1 MILCVR
7 RGTGRVAVD
16 PIGVALLITAGKRSA
31 PADRLTTP
39 FRPHGGRTSF
49 RRRAGAWKRGTGPWR
64 VTASRCPRVCLRHTR
79 GNAKLDPYGVP
90 LQGGS
95 CPRVRLWLTRGYQKF
110 DPYGVDSLAVWLW
123 GALGSPCGR
132 PRCIFAG
139 VGPLWGPHIYASS
152 FHWRATLTRG
162 YRVVRPLCERLP
174 RGVVFGGGGHR
185 SAGEALCAIW
195 QTVKADARVAP
206 PFSVESAARWGC
218 CGDPSHGFLF
228 PSHGSAV
235 PSLGFSHPRLVFMRK
250 LGSICAI

>member
-139 VGPLWGPHIYASS
+139 VGPLWGPIV
-152 FHWRATLTRG
+152 G
-162 YRVVRPLCERLP
+162 RVLSAGSPLAHPRLSKVRPLWGRRPC
-174 RGVVFGGGGHR
+174 GVALGC
-185 SAGEALCAIW
+185 AG
-195 QTVKADARVAP
+195 
-206 PFSVESAARWGC
+206 
-218 CGDPSHGFLF
+218 
-228 PSHGSAV
+228 
-235 PSLGFSHPRLVFMRK
+235 
-250 LGSICAI
+250 